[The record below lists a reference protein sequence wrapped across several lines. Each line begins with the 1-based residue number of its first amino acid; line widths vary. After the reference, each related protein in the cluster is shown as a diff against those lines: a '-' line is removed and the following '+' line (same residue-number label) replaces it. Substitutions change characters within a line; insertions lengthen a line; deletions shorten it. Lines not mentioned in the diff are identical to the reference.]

1 VASIGY
7 SKASGNSQD
16 SVETVTQQGSSVASI
31 NGNTRIQAGQALSVV
46 ASDISAG
53 NNLTLI
59 GKSVDLSAAQNTSVE
74 HGAQQSSSSGLSV
87 GVTFNPLAAFKSAY
101 QQSASG
107 NPSTSFMGRASKYGD
122 AIGDGALA
130 ASTPVVVQAGS
141 RSASGSQDHATSS
154 AQVSSLTA
162 GNNLTVLATGG
173 SITSQG
179 ASMSAGGDATLI
191 AKDSINLDVAH
202 SFETQGQTNT
212 AKGWSTD
219 NRGSLPVGV
228 FNSKGNGNGST
239 DTIRGTS
246 LSAGGKA
253 MLATTDGDIS
263 LTAANLVANSDLS
276 INAARNLTIQSG
288 QDTLT
293 NANQNNSQ
301 AIGKV
306 VISDT
311 ERFAGYHSE
320 KSKDNNTA
328 ITQVASNVG
337 SLQGNVSLSAGDKY
351 TQTASNV
358 LAKND
363 INIVAKSIDINTA
376 VNTGSSDQSSAD
388 LKIGAFA
395 RVTSPLID
403 LGNNI
408 ENARKSDG
416 RLQAMQGLAA
426 ASNGYQVASAV
437 NALRGGAGSG
447 ELLKAEVGVGFAT
460 ANSQDRS
467 NYSQAQGSS
476 VLGGGNVNL
485 TSTEGDIHA
494 TGAHIAA
501 GDAAGKTL
509 TLDSARNILLDA
521 GQSTATSSG
530 SNHSAGVEVGV
541 GYEVG
546 AKTGAYIYATANV
559 GNGNY
564 NNSATTNS
572 NTQLSGDTVTL
583 ASKGDTTLKGATVK
597 ANTINADVGG
607 KLAIESVQDTS
618 VQHNEQSSVG
628 GRVQV
633 SIGTAW
639 EASGNVGQST
649 ANGSSNAVNQQSGL
663 FAGNGGYHVTADTVA
678 LKGGAIAS
686 SNAANS
692 ELTAKSITFENLTN
706 KMDYSASTVSMSGGY
721 GEKTGDASTQTG
733 NQGNAPT
740 QTSTGAS
747 NPNVTPGI
755 PLMESGSASSTT
767 YGTLTDGKITIGGQH
782 MTSAAG
788 LGAHTDLATAHT
800 AIAPLPDL
808 KNVMANQQAMAAAAN
823 TVIATGAQ
831 IANDLGTAANKKNEQ
846 AQAVLNNKDSTQ
858 AQKEQAQQDANDAQ
872 AAIKNWGPTG
882 DYTRALKV
890 VTGILV
896 GGVAGEGVGQLAA
909 NASAPYAAQAIGD
922 YFAQPGHDNQTVQLL
937 THAVLGGI
945 LAAAN
950 GGSALAGAGA
960 GAAGE
965 LAAKEITRQLYPN
978 AFDPDG
984 SFHPEKLDANQI
996 NTVISLSTAVGALVA
1011 GATGGS
1017 LLDASVGGN
1026 IAANAATYNRLLS
1039 HAEKQL
1045 IKDKAGIN
1053 IAEADRLT
1061 KAACY
1066 ELKCWAQYPEGSKG
1080 YNDNYVSVM
1089 DAYDLKNEIAWIK
1102 SQQAQG
1108 QFVYSA
1114 MNDIMDHARSTDV
1127 PIALNGLKVAT
1138 GWGTAT
1144 AGIAL
1149 CGTGIGCAPGSMM
1162 IAFGSSNMMEGGN
1175 ALYNAYLGNPA
1186 VGVNPL
1192 RYGFNQVFPVW
1203 GNTLYDGANLAV
1215 TLGSLAVPVPRM
1227 VGASDGID
1235 RAQSLFGSTTSG
1247 FNNLKMLPFSNL
1259 PYPYGVNQAIMI
1271 FGVGAQAVTVT
1282 NDVLGA
1288 GKKK

>member
-1 VASIGY
+1 
-7 SKASGNSQD
+7 
-16 SVETVTQQGSSVASI
+16 
-31 NGNTRIQAGQALSVV
+31 
-46 ASDISAG
+46 
-53 NNLTLI
+53 
-59 GKSVDLSAAQNTSVE
+59 
-74 HGAQQSSSSGLSV
+74 
-87 GVTFNPLAAFKSAY
+87 
-101 QQSASG
+101 
-107 NPSTSFMGRASKYGD
+107 
-122 AIGDGALA
+122 
-130 ASTPVVVQAGS
+130 
-141 RSASGSQDHATSS
+141 
-154 AQVSSLTA
+154 
-162 GNNLTVLATGG
+162 
-173 SITSQG
+173 
-179 ASMSAGGDATLI
+179 
-191 AKDSINLDVAH
+191 KDSINLDVAH

-228 FNSKGNGNGST
+228 FNSNGKGNGST
-239 DTIRGTS
+239 DTIHGTT

-253 MLATTDGDIS
+253 TLATTEGDIT
-263 LTAANLVANSDLS
+263 LTAANLVASSDLS
-276 INAARNLTIQSG
+276 INAARDLTIQSG

-311 ERFAGYHSE
+311 EHFAGYHSE
-320 KSKDNNTA
+320 KNHANDTA

-376 VNTGSSDQSSAD
+376 ANTGSSDQSSAD

-395 RVTSPLID
+395 RVSSPLID
-403 LGNNI
+403 LGNNL
-408 ENARKSDG
+408 ENAKKSDG

-426 ASNGYQVASAV
+426 ASNAYQIASAA
-437 NALRGGAGSG
+437 NAVAGGAGSG
-447 ELLKAEVGVGFAT
+447 ELLKAEVGVGFAS
-460 ANSQDRS
+460 ANSKDRS
-467 NYSQAQGSS
+467 SYSQAQGSS
-476 VLGGGNVNL
+476 VQGGGNVSL

-546 AKTGAYIYATANV
+546 AKTGFYAYATANV

-564 NNSATTNS
+564 NNTSTTNS

-583 ASKGDTTLKGATVK
+583 TSKGDTTLKGATVK

-628 GRVQV
+628 GRIQI
-633 SIGTAW
+633 SFGTAW

-686 SNAANS
+686 SNAGKS
-692 ELTAKSITFENLTN
+692 DLTAKSITFENLTN
-706 KMDYSASTVSMSGGY
+706 KMDYSADTVSMSGGVSGGSSNGNSK
-721 GEKTGDASTQTG
+721 GE
-733 NQGNAPT
+733 APA

-755 PLMESGSASSTT
+755 PLLESGSASSTT
-767 YGTLTDGKITIGGQH
+767 YGTLTDGNITIGGQR

-808 KNVMANQQAMAAAAN
+808 KNVMNNQQAMAAAAN
-823 TVIATGAQ
+823 TVIATSAQ
-831 IANDLGTAANKKNEQ
+831 IANDLGTAANKKYDK

-858 AQKEQAQQDANDAQ
+858 EQKNQAQQDANDAQ
-872 AAIKNWGPTG
+872 AAVKNWGPTG

-890 VTGILV
+890 VTGVLV
-896 GGVAGEGVGQLAA
+896 GGVAGQGAGQIAA
-909 NASAPYAAQAIGD
+909 NASAPYAANAIGD
-922 YFAQPGHDNQTVQLL
+922 YFAQPGHENQTAQVL
-937 THAVLGGI
+937 THAVLGAI

-950 GGSALAGAGA
+950 GGSAAAGAGA

-965 LAAKEITRQLYPN
+965 LAAQQISRELYPQ
-978 AFDPDG
+978 AYDADG
-984 SFHPEKLDANQI
+984 TFHPEKLDANQI

-1017 LLDASVGGN
+1017 ALDASVGGN
-1026 IAANAATYNRLLS
+1026 IAANAATNNWLSQKRKGMRLSEQEQFDAAQKRCTETGDCTAARNL
-1039 HAEKQL
+1039 AEISAL
-1045 IKDKAGIN
+1045 RDAN
-1053 IAEADRLT
+1053 LNTACADRASSACG
-1061 KAACY
+1061 AAISDARANGNTVIFGNNGHAYAYPTGSPTWQAIADPRQGTY
-1066 ELKCWAQYPEGSKG
+1066 ESAQAANL
-1080 YNDNYVSVM
+1080 NDALQYAAMDSV
-1089 DAYDLKNEIAWIK
+1089 
-1102 SQQAQG
+1102 
-1108 QFVYSA
+1108 
-1114 MNDIMDHARSTDV
+1114 T
-1127 PIALNGLKVAT
+1127 
-1138 GWGTAT
+1138 
-1144 AGIAL
+1144 GIAL
-1149 CGTGIGCAPGSMM
+1149 KGIVFGAKAILGGAETLLAGLTKSAAETVLAVPGKAIGQFDM
-1162 IAFGSSNMMEGGN
+1162 IANPGPLASMPGTPAANFAGGK
-1175 ALYNAYLGNPA
+1175 Y
-1186 VGVNPL
+1186 
-1192 RYGFNQVFPVW
+1192 
-1203 GNTLYDGANLAV
+1203 TAV
-1215 TLGSLAVPVPRM
+1215 TLTDDVTLYRGGDSNGKALGQWFTTEAPTSVAQVRIDTAVKP
-1227 VGASDGID
+1227 
-1235 RAQSLFGSTTSG
+1235 Q
-1247 FNNLKMLPFSNL
+1247 
-1259 PYPYGVNQAIMI
+1259 
-1271 FGVGAQAVTVT
+1271 
-1282 NDVLGA
+1282 
-1288 GKKK
+1288 